1 MIEKIKNNSK
11 FKIEIDGNLYNC
23 YIYTQTYNMG
33 ETLGSLTT
41 SFYLVIE
48 KINLKR
54 FLCFN
59 YFSTEWI
66 FKYYIGYNGLFEFN
80 IPYQSIDSERYYDIS
95 DVKKWCNKALF
106 RGAGTT

>member
-1 MIEKIKNNSK
+1 
-11 FKIEIDGNLYNC
+11 
-23 YIYTQTYNMG
+23 MG

-95 DVKKWCNKALF
+95 DVKKWCNKAITSYYINKKIKEELKIKKNEYNSQN
-106 RGAGTT
+106 